1 MKNLPLRT
9 KLFASFGAVLLLGLA
24 IAGYSAWNTRSLAT
38 SLEHAVTVTAAK
50 LDLINAL
57 RQRVQEMA
65 ASQRGAWIA
74 WSIGNQ
80 EEGKALE
87 AKFLK
92 AQARTKEQIAEIR
105 PLLVTEEGKAAMAVV
120 EKQLAEWERLAPQAF
135 AAMGGSNGAA
145 ALPLL
150 QRINPLIA
158 EFETAAA
165 EVVAIQRAFLK
176 EDRAAASQR
185 RQTSTAVTLALIA
198 LLVAVGVGSGFT
210 VQRAAGDLR
219 RIVDE
224 LRNGAMGLASS
235 SEEFTSTSRSLAN
248 SATQQASA
256 ITETT
261 ASTSQVRSMAEANR
275 ESAEGAAEDMER
287 ASRLIGGTVES
298 MGHLTTWIGEV
309 RDSSR
314 KISKI
319 IKAIDEIAMQTN
331 ILALNAAVEAARAGE
346 AGAGF
351 GVVADEVRNLAQRC
365 AQAARETTTLI
376 EESILQADKGQRRLE
391 DMAQAVNELTPVA
404 DSTRDR
410 VKNVSQASQEQSHSI
425 REVGEALSHLES
437 LTAQVA
443 AGAEESSVTSQELSK
458 QANSLSTV
466 ANRLHVI
473 AG

>member
-1 MKNLPLRT
+1 M
-9 KLFASFGAVLLLGLA
+9 
-24 IAGYSAWNTRSLAT
+24 
-38 SLEHAVTVTAAK
+38 
-50 LDLINAL
+50 
-57 RQRVQEMA
+57 
-65 ASQRGAWIA
+65 
-74 WSIGNQ
+74 
-80 EEGKALE
+80 
-87 AKFLK
+87 
-92 AQARTKEQIAEIR
+92 
-105 PLLVTEEGKAAMAVV
+105 
-120 EKQLAEWERLAPQAF
+120 
-135 AAMGGSNGAA
+135 
-145 ALPLL
+145 
-150 QRINPLIA
+150 
-158 EFETAAA
+158 
-165 EVVAIQRAFLK
+165 
-176 EDRAAASQR
+176 